1 MEHLTPAEIALE
13 IAQRQMWYRQDQ
25 YQEQPSQFRK
35 EQMLEAERHYL
46 DMWRRFFGSP
56 F

>member
-1 MEHLTPAEIALE
+1 MTPLTPAEIALE
-13 IAQRQMWYRQDQ
+13 IAQRNMWYRQDK
-25 YQEQPSQFRK
+25 YHEQPSQFRK

-46 DMWRRFFGSP
+46 NMWRRFFGSP

>member
-1 MEHLTPAEIALE
+1 MTPLSPAEIALE
-13 IAQRQMWYRQDQ
+13 IAQRQMAYRQDQ
-25 YQEQPSQFRK
+25 YFAQPSQFRK

-46 DMWRRFFGSP
+46 NMWRRFFGSP